1 MILQPKIYYNAWDS
15 SCKSPF
21 GAVREGETVRI
32 RFRVQSG
39 VRPRKVSMKLRLDGE
54 SREQEFALVPAGAQN
69 EFTIYEGVF
78 SVGKRGLYF
87 YRFEISM
94 DYGILFVGRDE
105 EAGAVIQDFLPEW
118 QLTVY
123 AADFAAPEGIETG
136 VMYQIFPDRFRRSR
150 DAGPMGLAPGQ
161 GVPGSRS
168 VHQDWYGRPLFK
180 ADIPDYQANDFFGGD
195 LRGIREKLDYLKELG
210 VTMLYL
216 NPIFE
221 SASNHRYNTGD
232 YKKVDPY
239 LGTEEDFRELCA
251 EARKRGIRVILDGV
265 FSHTGS
271 DSRYFNRD
279 GHYPDLGAWQ
289 SPDSPYAPWYRFLNP
304 ERTEYDCWWG
314 FLTLPNVNEEEPSFQ
329 EFVCGEDG
337 VLSYWM
343 ERGTGGWR
351 LDVADELPDGFLDR
365 VRARIKARS
374 PDAYLLGEVWEDAS
388 NKESYGRRRRYLLGD
403 QLDSVMNYPWRTAVL
418 DFVGGGDARLF
429 RRRILTLL
437 DHYPKPAVQ
446 GLMNPLSTHDTPRAR
461 TVLGV
466 RRPVDPLEQG
476 NYQPTAEEL
485 EKGGRLLRLGAM
497 LQYTL
502 PGFPSLYYG
511 ALRLFRPLEP
521 PLLPLGA
528 GGPGADRLFRTAG
541 RAAAGASRGDVGGAF
556 LPRQRQ
562 GPHLLPAGT
571 SGRGRQLRRRA
582 GAAFPAAGGG
592 NPPGG
597 GRRFLEGDG
606 PLPAAGQRGDSAPAG
621 GAGGKEPEMKKVFS
635 VLEGI
640 GVYLAFLLLPGI
652 LLLAVQLLA
661 PGAAEGAYWVLQNF
675 STLITA
681 AVLLAVYRL
690 AGKRVR
696 EAAGWPAGQLSG
708 RDCLAAFLLGICGN
722 AAISAVLN
730 LLPASWV
737 ESYGEQSSAVLEGPF
752 VLILLTVVIL
762 APLCEEIIFRGLI
775 FRAFRREPRGFGCGA
790 FRV

>member
-1 MILQPKIYYNAWDS
+1 MQPKIYYNAWDS

-69 EFTIYEGVF
+69 EFTIYESVF

-511 ALRLFRPLEP
+511 DEAGLCGFSDPWNRRCYPWGREDRELIGFFARLGALRREHPEEMSAALSFLVSDKGLTSFR
-521 PLLPLGA
+521 
-528 GGPGADRLFRTAG
+528 
-541 RAAAGASRGDVGGAF
+541 RG
-556 LPRQRQ
+556 
-562 GPHLLPAGT
+562 HLAV
-571 SGRGRQLRRRA
+571 A
-582 GAAFPAAGGG
+582 V
-592 NPPGG
+592 NCGG
-597 GRRFLEGDG
+597 GREQLSLPPGAEILLEE
-606 PLPAAGQRGDSAPAG
+606 G
-621 GAGGKEPEMKKVFS
+621 GASWKGTALCLPPDSGAILRLPE
-635 VLEGI
+635 E
-640 GVYLAFLLLPGI
+640 
-652 LLLAVQLLA
+652 Q
-661 PGAAEGAYWVLQNF
+661 
-675 STLITA
+675 
-681 AVLLAVYRL
+681 
-690 AGKRVR
+690 
-696 EAAGWPAGQLSG
+696 
-708 RDCLAAFLLGICGN
+708 
-722 AAISAVLN
+722 
-730 LLPASWV
+730 V
-737 ESYGEQSSAVLEGPF
+737 ERS
-752 VLILLTVVIL
+752 
-762 APLCEEIIFRGLI
+762 
-775 FRAFRREPRGFGCGA
+775 RR
-790 FRV
+790 

>member
-1 MILQPKIYYNAWDS
+1 MQPKIYYNAWDS

-39 VRPRKVSMKLRLDGE
+39 VRPKKVSMKLRLDGE

-343 ERGTGGWR
+343 ERGAGGWR

-374 PDAYLLGEVWEDAS
+374 TDAYLLG
-388 NKESYGRRRRYLLGD
+388 
-403 QLDSVMNYPWRTAVL
+403 
-418 DFVGGGDARLF
+418 
-429 RRRILTLL
+429 
-437 DHYPKPAVQ
+437 
-446 GLMNPLSTHDTPRAR
+446 
-461 TVLGV
+461 
-466 RRPVDPLEQG
+466 
-476 NYQPTAEEL
+476 
-485 EKGGRLLRLGAM
+485 
-497 LQYTL
+497 
-502 PGFPSLYYG
+502 
-511 ALRLFRPLEP
+511 
-521 PLLPLGA
+521 
-528 GGPGADRLFRTAG
+528 
-541 RAAAGASRGDVGGAF
+541 
-556 LPRQRQ
+556 
-562 GPHLLPAGT
+562 
-571 SGRGRQLRRRA
+571 
-582 GAAFPAAGGG
+582 
-592 NPPGG
+592 
-597 GRRFLEGDG
+597 
-606 PLPAAGQRGDSAPAG
+606 
-621 GAGGKEPEMKKVFS
+621 
-635 VLEGI
+635 
-640 GVYLAFLLLPGI
+640 
-652 LLLAVQLLA
+652 
-661 PGAAEGAYWVLQNF
+661 
-675 STLITA
+675 
-681 AVLLAVYRL
+681 
-690 AGKRVR
+690 
-696 EAAGWPAGQLSG
+696 
-708 RDCLAAFLLGICGN
+708 
-722 AAISAVLN
+722 
-730 LLPASWV
+730 
-737 ESYGEQSSAVLEGPF
+737 
-752 VLILLTVVIL
+752 
-762 APLCEEIIFRGLI
+762 
-775 FRAFRREPRGFGCGA
+775 
-790 FRV
+790 